1 MLAYAS
7 SAGFERAPRAG
18 IPHLVAAR
26 EVDGASRGSRRKGTP
41 PKEGTREMVVACQV
55 VWKAGERRNEA
66 EPMVPEVVTG

>member
-1 MLAYAS
+1 M
-7 SAGFERAPRAG
+7 
-18 IPHLVAAR
+18 VAAR